1 MRRRACFAA
10 CVVAAALT
18 AAAPSPARAE
28 CDASAAD
35 RLEAAIA
42 REAGRARTW
51 RLVWGYVNDAF
62 AMYSFTALPLVDRP
76 YRIDY
81 AASGVGSVASAA
93 LTFGLPLD
101 VEGAAR
107 PLYDARALAPCARLE
122 KLRSLRAAYAD
133 DERARVTWPWHALN
147 VVLAGAVL
155 ALVGGGFGHVVDG
168 LTSAAGTLVVGEL
181 QLVTQPTGLTLV
193 SF

>member
-1 MRRRACFAA
+1 LAA
-10 CVVAAALT
+10 SVVAAALT
-18 AAAPSPARAE
+18 VAAPAPAHAE
-28 CDASAAD
+28 CVASAD

-76 YRIDY
+76 HRIDY

-155 ALVGGGFGHVVDG
+155 ALVGGGLGHVVDG
-168 LTSAAGTLVVGEL
+168 LTSAAGTLAVGEL